1 MGAELYLIIV
11 LMCISVISV
20 AKSLFVCLL
29 AICMSSLENYVYSNL
44 LPVFFFNQGIRLLLN
59 CRSSLYILNIS
70 SLIDILFVCRCF
82 LPFHMLP
89 LHSVGCV
96 F

>member
-44 LPVFFFNQGIRLLLN
+44 LPVFF
-59 CRSSLYILNIS
+59 
-70 SLIDILFVCRCF
+70 LIKVLDCC
-82 LPFHMLP
+82 
-89 LHSVGCV
+89 
-96 F
+96 